1 MITNVVSRF
10 FLNSKKGVKEGKMPL
25 YLRLTVNSE
34 RCEISLRKWLIPGM
48 WDQYSQTVRGKSEEA
63 KELNSYLLS
72 LKASLQRIQNAY
84 FDKKEPLTAA
94 LLKNELLGITAPVRT
109 LLEVFRE
116 HNGIVRQSVG
126 KMFSKRTADH
136 YTTSMDRLT
145 DFIRQQYKADD
156 IALNKLDKRFILHY
170 DKYLRTTHNCAHNT
184 AMKYLKQLKK
194 VVHLAQSFGYLES
207 DPFDGY
213 KTAFKEANRGYLTR
227 EELDRIEKHRFL
239 NRRLDVV
246 RDLFL
251 FVCYTG
257 ISYSD
262 LKNLTHQ
269 NIVKGIDGKD
279 WLVYERQKTGIKASV
294 PLLPVALSILEKYRE
309 DSECIDANL
318 PLPVRSNQKLNS
330 YLEEIAD
337 VCSLSRVPTMHVGR
351 HTFATTVTLA
361 NGVPITSVQKMLA
374 HKFVQTTQI
383 YSKVL
388 DTKVAEDMEKVQKR
402 LYGNGESHIAGEQ
415 ERV

>member
-1 MITNVVSRF
+1 MITNVVARF
-10 FLNSKKGVKEGKMPL
+10 FLNSQKGMKEGKKPL
-25 YLRLTVNSE
+25 YLRLTVNSD
-34 RCEISLRKWLIPGM
+34 RSEISLRKWLNPGM
-48 WDQYSQTVRGKSEEA
+48 WDEYSQTVKGKTEEA

-72 LKASLQRIQNAY
+72 LRASIQRIQNMY
-84 FDKKEPLTAA
+84 FEKKEPLTAT
-94 LLKNELLGITAPVRT
+94 LLKNELLGISAPVRT

-116 HNGIVRQSVG
+116 HNTIVQQSVG

-136 YTTSMDRLT
+136 YTTSMDRLAH
-145 DFIRQQYKADD
+145 FIKKQYNADD
-156 IALNKLDKRFILHY
+156 YALNKLDKRFILHY

-194 VVHLAQSFGYLES
+194 VVHLAQSFGYIES

-227 EELDRIEKHRFL
+227 EELDRIEKHHFM
-239 NRRLDVV
+239 NRRLDLV
-246 RDLFL
+246 RDLFI

-262 LKNLTHQ
+262 LKKLTHQ

-294 PLLPVALSILEKYRE
+294 PLLPVAMSILEKYRK
-309 DSECIDANL
+309 DPECVGADL
-318 PLPVRSNQKLNS
+318 PLPLRSNQKLNS

-337 VCSLSRVPTMHVGR
+337 VCSLSRVPTMHIGR
-351 HTFATTVTLA
+351 HTFATTITLA

-402 LYGNGESHIAGEQ
+402 LSKNDGNQSIGEQ
-415 ERV
+415 EQV

>member
-1 MITNVVSRF
+1 MITNVVARF
-10 FLNSKKGVKEGKMPL
+10 FLNSQKGMKEGKKPL
-25 YLRLTVNSE
+25 YLRLTVNSD

-48 WDQYSQTVRGKSEEA
+48 WDEYSQAVKGKAEEA

-72 LKASLQRIQNAY
+72 LRASIQRIQNVY
-84 FDKKEPLTAA
+84 FEKKEPLTAT
-94 LLKNELLGITAPVRT
+94 LLKNELLGISAPVKT

-116 HNGIVRQSVG
+116 HNVIVRQSIG

-136 YTTSMDRLT
+136 YTTSMDRLA
-145 DFIRQQYKADD
+145 DFIKQQYQTDD
-156 IALNKLDKRFILHY
+156 YALNKLDKRFILHY

-194 VVHLAQSFGYLES
+194 VVHLAQSFGYIES

-227 EELDRIEKHRFL
+227 EELDRVEKHRFQ
-239 NRRLDVV
+239 NRRLDLV
-246 RDLFL
+246 RDLFV

-279 WLVYERQKTGIKASV
+279 WLVYERQKTGIKASI
-294 PLLPVALSILEKYRE
+294 PLLPVALSILEKYSE
-309 DSECIDANL
+309 DPECVDANL

-337 VCSLSRVPTMHVGR
+337 VCNLSRVPTMHIGR

-388 DTKVAEDMEKVQKR
+388 DTKVAEDMDKVQKR
-402 LYGNGESHIAGEQ
+402 LSGYDGDHSTEEQ

>member
-1 MITNVVSRF
+1 MITNVVARF
-10 FLNSKKGVKEGKMPL
+10 FLNSQKGMKEGKKPL
-25 YLRLTVNSE
+25 YLRLTVNSD
-34 RCEISLRKWLIPGM
+34 RSEISLRKWLNPGM
-48 WDQYSQTVRGKSEEA
+48 WDEYSQTVKGKTEEA

-72 LKASLQRIQNAY
+72 LRASIQRIQNMY
-84 FDKKEPLTAA
+84 FEKKEPLTSS
-94 LLKNELLGITAPVRT
+94 LLKNELLGLSAPVKT

-126 KMFSKRTADH
+126 KMFSKRTANH
-136 YTTSMDRLT
+136 YTTSMDRLA
-145 DFIRQQYKADD
+145 DFIKQQYNADD
-156 IALNKLDKRFILHY
+156 YALNKLDKRFILHY

-194 VVHLAQSFGYLES
+194 VVHLAQSFGYIES

-227 EELDRIEKHRFL
+227 EELDRVEKHRFQ
-239 NRRLDVV
+239 NRRLDLV
-246 RDLFL
+246 RDLFI

-257 ISYSD
+257 IPYSD

-294 PLLPVALSILEKYRE
+294 PLLPVAMSILEKYRKE
-309 DSECIDANL
+309 PECVGANL

-337 VCSLSRVPTMHVGR
+337 VCSLSRVPTMHIGR
-351 HTFATTVTLA
+351 HTFATTITLA

-402 LYGNGESHIAGEQ
+402 LSENDSNQSTGEQ
-415 ERV
+415 EQV